1 MLILSAASVA
11 ALSVARPTAALK
23 RSRSEKR
30 RETREVFHSDPT
42 AAAFPFK
49 LWPVKT
55 QNLKTVSSVAALLTM
70 SMSQMWFIR

>member
-30 RETREVFHSDPT
+30 RETREVFHSDRG
-42 AAAFPFK
+42 AAFPFK

-55 QNLKTVSSVAALLTM
+55 QNLQTVSSVAALLTM